1 MYLFEKKQRKKK
13 VLLCID
19 KDQMQPYDYKL
30 PSFEGLAGMGGNS
43 GNNVFQFGMQK
54 VMLSPYVDVD
64 VCTTFLSRTD
74 EFLKDADRINEKYD
88 ALVTFP
94 ANVLGTY
101 AKEHGLRR
109 WAHAVKKIKKPFH
122 FIGVGAQSDYL
133 YHTDFVE
140 DIRQEGCDFIGSI
153 LDTGGMISLRGYF
166 TAEVVKKLGF
176 SDSDFTVTGCP
187 SLFMNGRNLV
197 IVPQDIVQSELK
209 PVLNGTHFWF
219 DERFHVYFH
228 QYPNSVFVDQDVL
241 YRLLLRQ
248 EEIPQTLGMELPHL
262 RNGLFATLY
271 NQKRLRIY
279 GDYLAWDE
287 DLKNSGFNFSIGGR
301 IHGNIVSLLAGIPAF
316 IDGHD
321 SRVMELAEYF
331 SIPCVHMSGPED
343 LFDIYSRL
351 DYGQFNRSFAQ
362 KYDIF
367 AEFMKRAGLPFW
379 DDERFINE
387 RVSRVR
393 CQYPPME
400 FGRETFIDALTK
412 YAQK

>member
-1 MYLFEKKQRKKK
+1 M
-13 VLLCID
+13 
-19 KDQMQPYDYKL
+19 
-30 PSFEGLAGMGGNS
+30 
-43 GNNVFQFGMQK
+43 
-54 VMLSPYVDVD
+54 
-64 VCTTFLSRTD
+64 
-74 EFLKDADRINEKYD
+74 
-88 ALVTFP
+88 
-94 ANVLGTY
+94 
-101 AKEHGLRR
+101 
-109 WAHAVKKIKKPFH
+109 
-122 FIGVGAQSDYL
+122 
-133 YHTDFVE
+133 
-140 DIRQEGCDFIGSI
+140 
-153 LDTGGMISLRGYF
+153 
-166 TAEVVKKLGF
+166 
-176 SDSDFTVTGCP
+176 
-187 SLFMNGRNLV
+187 
-197 IVPQDIVQSELK
+197 
-209 PVLNGTHFWF
+209 F

-331 SIPCVHMSGPED
+331 SIPCVHMSEPED

-400 FGRETFIDALTK
+400 FGREMFIDALTK

>member
-166 TAEVVKKLGF
+166 TAEVVKK
-176 SDSDFTVTGCP
+176 D
-187 SLFMNGRNLV
+187 
-197 IVPQDIVQSELK
+197 
-209 PVLNGTHFWF
+209 
-219 DERFHVYFH
+219 
-228 QYPNSVFVDQDVL
+228 
-241 YRLLLRQ
+241 
-248 EEIPQTLGMELPHL
+248 
-262 RNGLFATLY
+262 
-271 NQKRLRIY
+271 
-279 GDYLAWDE
+279 
-287 DLKNSGFNFSIGGR
+287 
-301 IHGNIVSLLAGIPAF
+301 
-316 IDGHD
+316 
-321 SRVMELAEYF
+321 
-331 SIPCVHMSGPED
+331 
-343 LFDIYSRL
+343 
-351 DYGQFNRSFAQ
+351 
-362 KYDIF
+362 
-367 AEFMKRAGLPFW
+367 
-379 DDERFINE
+379 
-387 RVSRVR
+387 
-393 CQYPPME
+393 
-400 FGRETFIDALTK
+400 
-412 YAQK
+412 